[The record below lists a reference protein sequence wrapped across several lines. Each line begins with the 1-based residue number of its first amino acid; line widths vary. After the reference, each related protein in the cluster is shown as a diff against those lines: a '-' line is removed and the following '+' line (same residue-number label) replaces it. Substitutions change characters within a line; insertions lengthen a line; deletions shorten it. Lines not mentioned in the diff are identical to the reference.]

1 MLPIKAR
8 GVYIKSEAAEDP
20 RSMARIERM
29 MPFIEYPGEVEYID
43 DEAWHRLVCDANL
56 NQIPDR
62 GDGRHGADGD
72 RVEPVVIFNQFLYHH
87 TESERRARRER
98 YPELFRISQY
108 AGYGGW
114 DWRSSGDPEYRQRT
128 GMICQSGFAMNSV
141 WGCHFRCAYCNLG
154 RVANI
159 YVNLEDWIGNIEEGL
174 EGLDDDPRQTL
185 FQWDNGTD
193 IVCYEPE
200 YGGTKLLIDL
210 FARQPDRY
218 LELYVGKSSHVDYFL
233 GYDHRGHTTCCWSL
247 STQTQWQQA
256 ERGTASMDGRLE
268 AARKCQEAGYSVRVR
283 LSPIIPI
290 VGWQDDIQAM
300 IRRMFEEIVPEVL
313 TIEPLRF
320 HTYEQLRE
328 NFRPG
333 LLDPEFLESM
343 LTIPDDVPAWQK
355 SGFPTEMRLKVYR
368 TVLEEVAAVSPKTP
382 VAMCREQ
389 REVWDALSDD
399 FGRMGQHPDDFVCN
413 CGTYSAGA
421 DPRLVTCAS

>member
-1 MLPIKAR
+1 VFPTKAQ
-8 GVYIKSEAAEDP
+8 GVYIKSEAADDP

-29 MPFIEYPGEVEYID
+29 MPFIEHPGDVAVLD
-43 DEAWHRLVCDANL
+43 DEAWHKLVCDANL
-56 NQIPDR
+56 NQVPDHS
-62 GDGRHGADGD
+62 DGRHGMDGD
-72 RVEPVVIFNQFLYHH
+72 AIEPVVVFNQFLYHH
-87 TESERRARRER
+87 TEAQRALRRER
-98 YPELFRISQY
+98 YPELFRIGQY
-108 AGYGGW
+108 GGYGGW
-114 DWRSSGDPEYRQRT
+114 DWRSTGEPEYRRKT
-128 GMICQSGFAMNSV
+128 GMVCQSGYAMHSV

-159 YVNLEDWIGNIEEGL
+159 HVNLEDWIENIENSL
-174 EGLDDDPRQTL
+174 SDLRDDPRQTL

-193 IVCYEPE
+193 IVCFEPE
-200 YGGTKLLIDL
+200 YGGTRLLIDL

-233 GYDHRGHTTCCWSL
+233 DYDHKGHTTCCWSL
-247 STQTQWQQA
+247 GTETQWREA
-256 ERGTASMDGRLE
+256 ERGTASTEARLE
-268 AARKCQEAGYSVRVR
+268 AAKKCQDAGYSVRVR

-290 VGWQDDIQAM
+290 IGWKDDVRAM
-300 IRRMFEEIVPEVL
+300 IRQMFEVIAPEVL

-320 HTYEQLRE
+320 HTYEQLGR

-343 LTIPDDVPAWQK
+343 LAIPDDVPAWRK
-355 SGFPTEMRLKVYR
+355 SGFSTDMRVRVCR
-368 TVLEEVAAVSPKTP
+368 TVLDEVAAVSPQTP

-389 REVWDALSDD
+389 QEVWELLSDD

-421 DPRLVTCAS
+421 DPRLVSLAS